1 MMLYQLML
9 QSSVIKVRKIFALRR
24 KQICENAGLMFLQK
38 RGGKDYLMKIR
49 KWKFWMIRNY
59 KFRKLE

>member
-1 MMLYQLML
+1 MQVL
-9 QSSVIKVRKIFALRR
+9 V
-24 KQICENAGLMFLQK
+24 FLQK
-38 RGGKDYLMKIR
+38 TGRKDYLMKIR